1 LKGLV
6 RRAATERIDA
16 DRLAV
21 DRPPPPEALG
31 SLLTHSAPPCCTC
44 AQVPKWG
51 TTENNLLWVARIF
64 HVPMTLMACLV
75 AAWAYNP
82 AYLLVV
88 AFGEWKRWHV
98 AHADA
103 CERRATQSGS
113 GLHRLAIRWHPA
125 WPFNCHPCPTPAD
138 IVLAGCF
145 VPLIA
150 AVHYPAGSP
159 NAGGFDALTP
169 VLKG

>member
-1 LKGLV
+1 
-6 RRAATERIDA
+6 
-16 DRLAV
+16 V

-31 SLLTHSAPPCCTC
+31 SLLTHSALPCCTC

-88 AFGEWKRWHV
+88 AFGAWKRWHV
-98 AHADA
+98 AHDHPERARRLLYPHPMLPIGAQGGPLAHLLDA
-103 CERRATQSGS
+103 FESQIEDVCRPHVRGARQAGQAE
-113 GLHRLAIRWHPA
+113 
-125 WPFNCHPCPTPAD
+125 
-138 IVLAGCF
+138 VL
-145 VPLIA
+145 LQR
-150 AVHYPAGSP
+150 
-159 NAGGFDALTP
+159 
-169 VLKG
+169 